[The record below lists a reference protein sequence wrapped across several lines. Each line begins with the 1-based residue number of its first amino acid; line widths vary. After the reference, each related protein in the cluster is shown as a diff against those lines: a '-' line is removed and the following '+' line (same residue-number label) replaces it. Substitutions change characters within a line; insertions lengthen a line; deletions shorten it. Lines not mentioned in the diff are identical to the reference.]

1 MEDQYNK
8 NQGEPE
14 SEVLKKMNRSNV
26 FHTPEHYFEKLP
38 VLISDQIHKKTTT
51 DSVHNWMPARVA
63 AFSGLVLV
71 AIVAGWFY
79 FSGVKSENSSSP
91 VLSYDDLVGSGMV
104 SEMDESMLMEEYAA
118 QTNIASGMNQT
129 QVVSNQELIKEYL
142 IENNTDITLIINEL

>member
-1 MEDQYNK
+1 VEDQFNN

-14 SEVLKKMNRSNV
+14 SEVLKNMNRSNV

-38 VLISDQIHKKTTT
+38 VFVSDQIHKKTKT
-51 DSVHNWMPARVA
+51 DQVHNWMPARIA

-71 AIVAGWFY
+71 AIVAGWIY
-79 FSGVKSENSSSP
+79 FSGVETEKSSNP

-118 QTNIASGMNQT
+118 QTNNASGMNQT
-129 QVVSNQELIKEYL
+129 EVVSNQELIKEYL